1 METQSSQTEG
11 HRQAILEGLAFLSR
25 IFWGPDLESCEAM
38 IRGNCLQPFEILSPP
53 MSFDPPGTIAE
64 IAGLISQNTDPHSLL
79 QTLEES
85 YVRLFISN
93 RGGITSLYQSCY
105 TNPEWPEKPGPLMGA
120 AALDMQRR
128 LKSAGLS
135 LDEKLGQLP
144 DHLSV
149 EIEYLYFLL
158 QEPENREDNRSAVE
172 ARAFAAEVMLPWV
185 RKFRKKLEGEEEN
198 RFYLRITGLLVS
210 LLTLISG
217 S

>member
-1 METQSSQTEG
+1 M
-11 HRQAILEGLAFLSR
+11 L
-25 IFWGPDLESCEAM
+25 
-38 IRGNCLQPFEILSPP
+38 RGNRLHPFETLSTL
-53 MSFDPPGTIAE
+53 MSVDPPGTIAE
-64 IAGLISQNTDPHSLL
+64 IAGLISEHADPGSLF

-93 RGGITSLYQSCY
+93 RGGISTPLYQSCY
-105 TNPEWPEKPGPLMGA
+105 TNPERPEQPGPLMGKA
-120 AALDMQRR
+120 ARDMRRR
-128 LKSAGLS
+128 LVSAGLS

-158 QEPENREDNRSAVE
+158 QKPENREDNRSAIE

-198 RFYLRITGLLVS
+198 RFYLRMAGLLVS
-210 LLTLISG
+210 LLKVISG
-217 S
+217 TQAFE